1 MSLVLL
7 GPVDGLS
14 SSEISE
20 IDLLARDCADREVA
34 PMLAIRVQSLLEDFH
49 SGIRIV
55 RAQLDGRLVG
65 VGLVNL
71 GGSAAPGCVIAVA
84 PGHRLRGLGSEILR
98 YVRKEVTSGKTR
110 IWNHGDCESGFR
122 FADAHGM
129 KILQQLHLME
139 VRNSLSMCPAHLDP
153 RADCTI
159 RVVDSS
165 DLPSNWSQ
173 IVDESYLSP
182 TVATELSARPW
193 WPESKVVVAEL
204 NDGFCVGLLV
214 LRDIVYRGVK
224 SIENHLMAVHPDARG
239 LGIGRDLTTASL
251 IFAREASRGFSISYV
266 DRQNAAAV
274 QAHLNAG
281 FLTVSSDSV
290 FEYSW

>member
-1 MSLVLL
+1 MSSTSF
-7 GPVDGLS
+7 GPLDELS
-14 SSEISE
+14 NDEIRE
-20 IDLLARDCADREVA
+20 IISLAQVCAEFERA
-34 PMLAIRVQSLLEDFH
+34 PMLAVRMQSLLDDFH
-49 SGIRIV
+49 LGIRIV

-98 YVRKEVTSGKTR
+98 YVRKEVTSGTIR
-110 IWNHGDCESGFR
+110 LWNHGDSESGFH
-122 FADAHGM
+122 FAHAHGM
-129 KILQQLHLME
+129 NILQQLHLME
-139 VRNSLSMCPAHLDP
+139 VRNSLSMYPAHLDP

-165 DLPSNWSQ
+165 NLPSNWSQ

-182 TVATELSARPW
+182 TVATELAARPW
-193 WPESKVVVAEL
+193 WPKSKAVIAEL
-204 NDGFCVGLLV
+204 GDGSCVGVLV
-214 LRDIVYRGVK
+214 LRDVSFKGFK
-224 SIENHLMAVHPDARG
+224 SIENHLMAVHPSAQGRG
-239 LGIGRDLTTASL
+239 IAQGLLSEFL
-251 IFAREASRGFSISYV
+251 IFAHKASRGYSISYV
-266 DRQNAAAV
+266 DRRNAAAV

>member
-1 MSLVLL
+1 M
-7 GPVDGLS
+7 LS
-14 SSEISE
+14 SVNELSNEEIQE
-20 IDLLARDCADREVA
+20 IVSLAQGCADIEHA
-34 PMLAIRVQSLLEDFH
+34 PMLAVRVHSLMGDPH
-49 SGIRIV
+49 SSIQVV
-55 RAQLDGRLVG
+55 RAQRDGGLAG

-71 GGSAAPGCVIAVA
+71 GGSATPGCVIAVA
-84 PGHRLRGLGSEILR
+84 PKHRLRGLGSEILQCIQNGS
-98 YVRKEVTSGKTR
+98 TSGKIR
-110 IWNHGDCESGFR
+110 IWNHGDCRSGLD
-122 FADAHGM
+122 FAQTHGM

-139 VRNSLSMCPAHLDP
+139 VASSPSMYSTHLDS
-153 RADCTI
+153 REDCII

-165 DLPSNWSQ
+165 NLPTNWRQ
-173 IVDESYLSP
+173 IIDESYLSQ
-182 TVATELSARPW
+182 TVAVELAARPW
-193 WPESKVVVAEL
+193 WPKSKTVVAEL
-204 NDGFCVGLLV
+204 NDGFCIGLLV
-214 LRDIVYRGVK
+214 LRDVIYRGVK